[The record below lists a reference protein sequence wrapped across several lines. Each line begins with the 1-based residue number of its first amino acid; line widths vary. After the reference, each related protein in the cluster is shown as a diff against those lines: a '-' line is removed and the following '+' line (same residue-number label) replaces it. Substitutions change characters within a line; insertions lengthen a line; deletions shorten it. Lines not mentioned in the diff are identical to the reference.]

1 MRSVTSPSS
10 VGSGHSDS
18 SRKEVDAAAAPGNIS
33 SKDHAKVPQ
42 TYSRYLTLT
51 LFEKWRATHTLK
63 RSQPFGKYRA
73 SVVPQGRKEVET
85 DAVVS
90 VCLSRS
96 LEVYYL
102 YLSTLR
108 TWTGTPF

>member
-1 MRSVTSPSS
+1 M
-10 VGSGHSDS
+10 
-18 SRKEVDAAAAPGNIS
+18 DAAAAPGNIS

-102 YLSTLR
+102 CLSR
-108 TWTGTPF
+108 RGTWTGTPF

>member
-1 MRSVTSPSS
+1 MDR
-10 VGSGHSDS
+10 D
-18 SRKEVDAAAAPGNIS
+18 
-33 SKDHAKVPQ
+33 
-42 TYSRYLTLT
+42 
-51 LFEKWRATHTLK
+51 
-63 RSQPFGKYRA
+63 
-73 SVVPQGRKEVET
+73 RKEVET

-102 YLSTLR
+102 YLSRLG